1 MKEIVLNKRK
11 NGMAALIGI
20 IVLLTISIVGFIFG
34 CDQENILLITVTVA
48 IFIIAS
54 FLFAG
59 LKVLKPQEA
68 LVLTLFGKYV
78 GTLKEDGFYFV
89 KNKTFAVWRCWKYI
103 ACTISFSDF

>member
-48 IFIIAS
+48 LFIIAS

-68 LVLTLFGKYV
+68 LAMLV
-78 GTLKEDGFYFV
+78 
-89 KNKTFAVWRCWKYI
+89 
-103 ACTISFSDF
+103 S

>member
-20 IVLLTISIVGFIFG
+20 IILLTISIVGFIFG
-34 CDQENILLITVTVA
+34 CDQENILLITVTA
-48 IFIIAS
+48 ALFIIAC

-78 GTLKEDGFYFV
+78 GTGT
-89 KNKTFAVWRCWKYI
+89 NWKI
-103 ACTISFSDF
+103 RIRAID